1 MYKAMARASV
11 KNGKARQA
19 FRAGS
24 LSVQLSPVI
33 LLSILASAP
42 RGHAEEAPGTSGSP
56 WAFNLSLY
64 TWITGI
70 TGNFSAGPL
79 SRSVD
84 ASFIDLAENSR
95 RFPIGFMGRFEAHY
109 ERLGAYLDG
118 NYMSLAFDPKFQRV
132 GSGVDTELGL
142 MDYGLMYRLVGPTA
156 DEAPTMHGE
165 RRPNR
170 LDVYAGA
177 RTLWLDNS
185 FTLTAPGLGLSRTFT
200 MDRSFTSPQ
209 IGGRFIV
216 DITHDLFLLTDANLG
231 GFGADGVSFT
241 GGVLGMLGYRLN
253 AGDLPLSIQA
263 GYKALR
269 YEVNGGERVPIRT
282 RATLNGPFLGL
293 TAYW

>member
-1 MYKAMARASV
+1 MAKASSNRGNTRPMS
-11 KNGKARQA
+11 G
-19 FRAGS
+19 AGS
-24 LSVQLSPVI
+24 MGTRLSPLI
-33 LLSILASAP
+33 LLSMLVFGAQSQ
-42 RGHAEEAPGTSGSP
+42 AEESSEEPNSP

-64 TWITGI
+64 TWISGLS
-70 TGNFSAGPL
+70 GSFSAGPL

-109 ERLGAYLDG
+109 ERFGLYLDG
-118 NYMSLAFDPKFQRV
+118 NYISLAFDPKFQRF
-132 GSGVDTELGL
+132 GSGVDSELGV

-156 DEAPTMHGE
+156 DEAPTLHGE

-185 FTLTAPGLGLSRTFT
+185 FTLTAPGVGLSRTFA
-200 MDRSFTSPQ
+200 MDHAFTSPQ

-216 DITHDLFLLTDANLG
+216 DITQDLFLLTDANLG

-269 YEVNGGERVPIRT
+269 YEVNGGERVPVRT

>member
-1 MYKAMARASV
+1 MVVDSAFGRLARKGCAASWDRLRC
-11 KNGKARQA
+11 GLALALLA
-19 FRAGS
+19 FAAP
-24 LSVQLSPVI
+24 SP
-33 LLSILASAP
+33 
-42 RGHAEEAPGTSGSP
+42 AEESSETSNTP

-64 TWITGI
+64 AWMSGL
-70 TGNFSAGPL
+70 TGNYSAGAFN
-79 SRSVD
+79 RSVD

-109 ERLGAYLDG
+109 ERLGFYLDG
-118 NYMSLAFDPKFQRV
+118 NYMSLAFDPKFQRF
-132 GSGVDTELGL
+132 GRGVDTELGL

-156 DEAPTMHGE
+156 DEASTLHGE

-177 RTLWLDNS
+177 RTLWLENS
-185 FTLTAPGLGLSRTFT
+185 FTVTVPGLGLSRTFAAEQ
-200 MDRSFTSPQ
+200 SFTSPQ

-216 DITHDLFLLTDANLG
+216 DITQDLFLLTDANLG

-241 GGVLGMLGYRLN
+241 GGLLGMLGYRVN

>member
-1 MYKAMARASV
+1 MSVARAPVNRSRMGPLSGAGMLLTPLIV
-11 KNGKARQA
+11 LSMIA
-19 FRAGS
+19 FGRYS
-24 LSVQLSPVI
+24 Q
-33 LLSILASAP
+33 
-42 RGHAEEAPGTSGSP
+42 AEETSPTANSP

-64 TWITGI
+64 TWISGLS
-70 TGNFSAGPL
+70 GSFSAGPL

-109 ERLGAYLDG
+109 DRLGFYLDG
-118 NYMSLAFDPKFQRV
+118 NYISLAFDPKFQRF
-132 GSGVDTELGL
+132 GSGVDSELGV

-156 DEAPTMHGE
+156 DEAPTLHGE

-185 FTLTAPGLGLSRTFT
+185 FTLAAPGVGLSRTFA
-200 MDRSFTSPQ
+200 MDHAFTSPQ

-216 DITHDLFLLTDANLG
+216 DITQDLFLLTDANLG

-241 GGVLGMLGYRLN
+241 GGVLGMLGYRLT

-269 YEVNGGERVPIRT
+269 YEVNGGERIPIRT

-293 TAYW
+293 TAFW

>member
-1 MYKAMARASV
+1 MMARASLNRGNTCQGFGACTV
-11 KNGKARQA
+11 PTR
-19 FRAGS
+19 
-24 LSVQLSPVI
+24 LSPMF
-33 LLSILASAP
+33 LLLTLLFGAQSQ
-42 RGHAEEAPGTSGSP
+42 AEESSEGSNSP
-56 WAFNLSLY
+56 WGFNLSLY
-64 TWITGI
+64 TWMTGI
-70 TGNFSAGPL
+70 TGDFSVGPL

-109 ERLGAYLDG
+109 ERFGLYVDG
-118 NYMSLAFDPKFQRV
+118 NYMDLAIEPRFPTLSNGLD
-132 GSGVDTELGL
+132 SELGL

-156 DEAPTMHGE
+156 DEIPTLHGE

-185 FTLTAPGLGLSRTFT
+185 VYLSGPGGRFSRRFSASQ
-200 MDRSFTSPQ
+200 SFTSPQ

-216 DITHDLFLLTDANLG
+216 DITRDFFMMADGNVG

-241 GGVLGMLGYRLN
+241 GGILGLVGYRLS
-253 AGDLPLSIQA
+253 AFDVPLAIQA

-269 YEVNGGERVPIRT
+269 YEVEGGDRVPVRA

>member
-1 MYKAMARASV
+1 M
-11 KNGKARQA
+11 
-19 FRAGS
+19 
-24 LSVQLSPVI
+24 I
-33 LLSILASAP
+33 LLSVLVFAP
-42 RGHAEEAPGTSGSP
+42 YSHAEETSETANSP

-64 TWITGI
+64 TWMSGL

-79 SRSVD
+79 NRSVD

-109 ERLGAYLDG
+109 ERLGAYVDG

-142 MDYGLMYRLVGPTA
+142 MDYGLMYRLAGPTA
-156 DEAPTMHGE
+156 DEAPTLHGE

-185 FTLTAPGLGLSRTFT
+185 FTVSLPGVGLSRTFS

-216 DITHDLFLLTDANLG
+216 DITQDVFLLTDANVG

-241 GGVLGMLGYRLN
+241 GGVLGMVGYRLT